1 MVNQL
6 GAAFGMG
13 VYVMAVLYAT
23 KLPYTMM
30 VNRGMEHIRAVY
42 YNRKIVHMLAGG
54 VGSLSVPFLFT
65 DVWYPMVSGIL
76 LTGLLY
82 ASHRG
87 GIVMHWFQTEQNQN
101 DVKFGLMWWMS
112 ISLIWWL
119 VGDPWLAIVPSL
131 FMAFGDGVTGVVR
144 NAVVRKRSKSP
155 IGNVFMFLV
164 SAPLGWFAA
173 GAGDP
178 SIPVWGLIA
187 ATVATFVERY
197 EFGPIDDNIL
207 ITVAATVVLLVGV
220 AVENGTLL

>member
-6 GAAFGMG
+6 TAAVGMG
-13 VYVMAVLYAT
+13 IYVMAVLYAT
-23 KLPYTMM
+23 KIPYTMM
-30 VNRGMEHIRAVY
+30 VERGMEHIRAVY
-42 YNRKIVHMLAGG
+42 YNRKIGLMLAGG
-54 VGSLSVPFLFT
+54 VGSRSVPFLFT

-76 LTGLLY
+76 LTALLF
-82 ASHRG
+82 ASHRA

-164 SAPLGWFAA
+164 RARRGWFAA

-178 SIPVWGLIA
+178 SRPVGGLIA
-187 ATVATFVERY
+187 ATVATFVER
-197 EFGPIDDNIL
+197 
-207 ITVAATVVLLVGV
+207 
-220 AVENGTLL
+220 